1 MTLSTSTMTTRTG
14 LAAASVAVLLGVAAC
29 SGGDA
34 DAYCDTLEASAQEL
48 AALDDAN
55 NPNAFEEA
63 IDGLVAMMHDAESDA
78 PEEVAE
84 EHAAVQSAFEDLQEM
99 DFAQL
104 MDVESLMSMDEEEQ
118 AELEAEFAEMEER
131 FADMDEY
138 GERWGEWVEENCE
151 VSEVL

>member
-14 LAAASVAVLLGVAAC
+14 LAAASVAVLLGVTAC

>member
-14 LAAASVAVLLGVAAC
+14 LAAASVAVLLGVTAC

-48 AALDDAN
+48 AALDDAS